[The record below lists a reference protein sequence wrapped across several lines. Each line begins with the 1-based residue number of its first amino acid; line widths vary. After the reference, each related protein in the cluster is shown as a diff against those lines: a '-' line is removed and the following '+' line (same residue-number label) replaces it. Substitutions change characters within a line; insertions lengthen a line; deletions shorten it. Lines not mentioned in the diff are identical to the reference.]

1 MNVLGV
7 SSGYHD
13 ASAAL
18 VRDGALVWAGAEE
31 RYSGLRH
38 DPNLPR
44 HAIGAGLRTAGLRA
58 SELDA
63 VVLYEEPF
71 AKMPRVLVST
81 LASFPLGVGRFVRA
95 ARDWIGDR
103 LWAADHLARALDV
116 PAERVQVVPHHLSH
130 AAQAFRGS
138 PYAEAAI
145 LTVDA
150 VGEWACTG
158 LARGGADGVTL
169 LETFDYPAS
178 LGLFY
183 AAFTGFVGFRPNDG
197 ECSTMAL
204 AAFGRP
210 TRVDDVRKVLR
221 LHADGAYELVP
232 GWFDFTSDQPYS
244 ARFLA
249 LFGEPRDHRAPL
261 PFDSF
266 SDAAVDADPASA
278 RSSHGDAQR
287 WADLAASVQL
297 VLEEALLGLARRV
310 HRLTGLDALCL
321 AGGVAMNSVAIARL
335 EREGPFRHVFVPPDP
350 GDGGAAVG
358 AALQVADARAPWTPY
373 LGASWAEDEALALV
387 EELGA
392 APFGGR
398 VRVTRVGDAE
408 RTERVVEALRGGKV
422 AAWVQGR
429 AEHGPRALGHRSLLF
444 DPSRVDVARSVSR
457 DVKSRA
463 PFRPYALS
471 AAAEQADALLGGPPP
486 GPTCSWM
493 QTVRPLRDPARVRAG
508 AHVDGTTRPQL
519 CSASQEPR
527 YHALLSAWTAA
538 TGVPALVNTSF
549 NGRGLPIVERPVDA
563 VVQFARAPIDLLV
576 VGDHLLERTGDV

>member
-7 SSGYHD
+7 SFGYHD

-44 HAIGAGLRTAGLRA
+44 RAMAEGLRTAGLRA
-58 SELDA
+58 ADLDA

-71 AKMPRVLVST
+71 TKLPRVLVST
-81 LASFPLGVGRFVRA
+81 LAAFPRGAGRFARA
-95 ARDWIGDR
+95 ARDWITDR
-103 LWAADHLARALDV
+103 LWAADQVARALDV
-116 PAERVQVVPHHLSH
+116 PADRVQVLPHHHSH

-138 PYAEAAI
+138 PFAEAAI

-158 LARGGADGVTL
+158 LARGGADGVRM
-169 LETFDYPAS
+169 LETFDYPSS

-183 AAFTGFVGFRPNDG
+183 AAFTGFIGFRPNDG

-210 TRVDDVRKVLR
+210 TRVDDVRRILR
-221 LHADGAYELVP
+221 LHDDGTYEVVP
-232 GWFDFTSDQPYS
+232 GWFDFTSDQPYT

-249 LFGEPRDHRAPL
+249 RFGAPRDHRAPL

-266 SDAAVDADPASA
+266 ADAPVDA
-278 RSSHGDAQR
+278 GDAQR

-297 VLEEALLGLARRV
+297 VLEEALLGLARRL
-310 HRLTGLDALCL
+310 HRLTALDALCL

-358 AALQVADARAPWTPY
+358 AALHVAEARAPWTPY
-373 LGASWAEDEALALV
+373 LGAEWSDDDALALV
-387 EELGA
+387 REVGD
-392 APFGGR
+392 APFGGAL
-398 VRVTRVGDAE
+398 RVTRVGEAE
-408 RTERVVEALRGGKV
+408 RVERVVEALRAGKV

-444 DPSRVDVARSVSR
+444 DPSRVDVARRVSR
-457 DVKSRA
+457 EVKSRA

-471 AAAEQADALLGGPPP
+471 AAAEQADRLLDGHPP
-486 GPTCSWM
+486 GYTAAWM

-508 AHVDGTTRPQL
+508 AHVDGTTRPQI
-519 CSASQEPR
+519 CAAEQEPR
-527 YHALLSAWTAA
+527 YHGLLSAWSAA
-538 TGVPALVNTSF
+538 TGTPALVNTSF
-549 NGRGLPIVERPVDA
+549 NGRGLPIVESPVDA
-563 VVQFARAPIDLLV
+563 LAQFARARIDLLV
-576 VGDHLLERTGDV
+576 LGDHLLERTADV